1 MNQPSSRQLYRS
13 NQNRMLAGVA
23 GGLAEYFN
31 LDPTVV
37 RVLVFLALLSAG
49 PFGLVG
55 YALLAVL
62 IPSAPTGGTTQL

>member
-1 MNQPSSRQLYRS
+1 MNQPSPRHLYRS
-13 NQNRMLAGVA
+13 NQNRRIAGVA
-23 GGLAEYFN
+23 GGLAAYVN

-37 RVLVFLALLSAG
+37 RVVVFLALLSAG

-55 YALLAVL
+55 YALLAFL

>member
-1 MNQPSSRQLYRS
+1 MNQSSSRHLYRS
-13 NQNRMLAGVA
+13 TQNRMLAGVA

-49 PFGLVG
+49 PLGLVG

-62 IPSAPTGGTTQL
+62 LPAAPTGGTTRL

>member
-1 MNQPSSRQLYRS
+1 MNQHSPRQLYRS
-13 NQNRMLAGVA
+13 TQNRMLAGVA

-62 IPSAPTGGTTQL
+62 LPAAPTGGTTRL

>member
-1 MNQPSSRQLYRS
+1 MNQPSSRHLYRS
-13 NQNRMLAGVA
+13 TQNRMLAGVA

-37 RVLVFLALLSAG
+37 RVLVFLTLLSAG

-62 IPSAPTGGTTQL
+62 IPPAPTGGTTRM

>member
-1 MNQPSSRQLYRS
+1 MNQSSRQLYRS
-13 NQNRMLAGVA
+13 NHNRMLAGVA
-23 GGLAEYFN
+23 GGIAEYFN

>member
-13 NQNRMLAGVA
+13 TQNRMLAGVA
-23 GGLAEYFN
+23 GGLAEYFD

-62 IPSAPTGGTTQL
+62 LPPAPTGGNMRM

>member
-1 MNQPSSRQLYRS
+1 
-13 NQNRMLAGVA
+13 MLAGVA

>member
-1 MNQPSSRQLYRS
+1 MNQPSPRQLYRS
-13 NQNRMLAGVA
+13 THNRMIAGVA

-62 IPSAPTGGTTQL
+62 LPAAPTGGTTRL